1 MGPDLRF
8 SFMSVDYSENA
19 PEFYIGK
26 TRQELDLG
34 SITQR
39 QLDAHDQQLQNREP
53 FFDLRYSRQKSDGS
67 EMFISID
74 GRPTFSADGK
84 FTGYQSVERD
94 ITDLVKTERK
104 LRSQKEIAEETGRT
118 MSEFLAHMSHELRTP
133 LNAILGFLDIIQ
145 QQTFGPVR
153 NEAHV
158 SYATDIY
165 KSGEH
170 LLSLISDYLDLSK
183 IEVSKL
189 DLNEEN
195 LNLEELI

>member
-1 MGPDLRF
+1 MLMT
-8 SFMSVDYSENA
+8 SSYKTENHFLTFA
-19 PEFYIGK
+19 IRGK
-26 TRQELDLG
+26 
-34 SITQR
+34 
-39 QLDAHDQQLQNREP
+39 
-53 FFDLRYSRQKSDGS
+53 KSDGS
-67 EMFISID
+67 KMFISID
-74 GRPTFSADGK
+74 GRPTFSADGE
-84 FTGYQSVERD
+84 FIGYQSVERD

-104 LRSQKEIAEETGRT
+104 LRSQKEIAKETGRT
-118 MSEFLAHMSHELRTP
+118 KSEFLAHMSHELRIP

-165 KSGEH
+165 KSGEN

-183 IEVSKL
+183 IEDSKL

-195 LNLEELI
+195 LDLEELI

>member
-8 SFMSVDYSENA
+8 SFMYVDYSENA

-74 GRPTFSADGK
+74 GRPTFSADGE

-94 ITDLVKTERK
+94 ITDLVKTKRK
-104 LRSQKEIAEETGRT
+104 LRSQKNR
-118 MSEFLAHMSHELRTP
+118 P
-133 LNAILGFLDIIQ
+133 
-145 QQTFGPVR
+145 R
-153 NEAHV
+153 NEP
-158 SYATDIY
+158 
-165 KSGEH
+165 
-170 LLSLISDYLDLSK
+170 
-183 IEVSKL
+183 
-189 DLNEEN
+189 N
-195 LNLEELI
+195 